1 METGSLEGK
10 GALSQGLM
18 QTWPPP
24 RGRALSRIDLDSL
37 GTPLPPPQASM
48 ASQIWGI
55 KVSSKAS

>member
-18 QTWPPP
+18 QTWPPL

-37 GTPLPPPQASM
+37 GASLPPPQASM